1 MRPEYLEQNIYA
13 RNVKANN
20 KEMSE
25 LIFNIYGTMLFRSK
39 RQLSL
44 TISGSYHI
52 SDNQQSS
59 KRKITEFCRVKNLTI
74 FRLIFCATLSNAIIV
89 SYNSEF
95 KNLSMNGVVDSI
107 TSLFRENK
115 RIIRY
120 VFYSIFENITDNIL
134 IVPYRSAK

>member
-1 MRPEYLEQNIYA
+1 MRPENLEQNIYA